1 MFPVTSVPR
10 DPVKIWKQ
18 MGEARRLH
26 AAEAFWKEQDGVEQQ
41 VEAVA
46 LLARH
51 LKARPKFVQGL
62 PVERRARYLAHYP
75 GMPEVLA
82 ARLLVSYHL
91 GCQRAMLRA
100 FLDALG
106 IPHEDGLIANEVEG
120 AVSPDRLQAGIAA
133 LEASFPPGDVS
144 LYLATLL
151 AQDPDT
157 WGGLA
162 DFPQTQRAFD

>member
-1 MFPVTSVPR
+1 MP
-10 DPVKIWKQ
+10 
-18 MGEARRLH
+18 EARRLQ
-26 AAEAFWKEQDGVEQQ
+26 AAEAFWKEEDGVEQQ
-41 VEAVA
+41 VEAMA

-62 PVERRARYLAHYP
+62 PAERLARYLAHYP
-75 GMPEVLA
+75 GMPEMLA

-91 GCQRAMLRA
+91 AHQRAMLRA

-106 IPHEDGLIANEVEG
+106 IEHQDGLINEEVAG
-120 AVSPDRLQAGIAA
+120 AIGRDRLEAGVAA
-133 LEASFPPGDVS
+133 LEAGFPAGDVS

-157 WGGLA
+157 WGALA
-162 DFPQTQRAFD
+162 EFPQAAGGFE